1 MYLLLGPTSSG
12 KTLLSKKLK
21 TYGILNTHIC
31 ALFRLS
37 VSFIFL
43 LKHGSSTGKIERYD
57 NCSLFIKGYC
67 LTDLVRACPKTEIYF
82 SK

>member
-1 MYLLLGPTSSG
+1 MYLLLGPTSCG

-21 TYGILNTHIC
+21 TYGILNTHMRII
-31 ALFRLS
+31 RLS

-67 LTDLVRACPKTEIYF
+67 LTDLVRACPETEIDF